1 MGQAKTVATHDEIR
15 SCAPAHGARPARV
28 KSTAAKRG
36 GDVLRVDFREPDR
49 TLETICR
56 DEFFETLDDNDLALV
71 EQHETRSGRTSRV
84 ANW

>member
-1 MGQAKTVATHDEIR
+1 
-15 SCAPAHGARPARV
+15 V